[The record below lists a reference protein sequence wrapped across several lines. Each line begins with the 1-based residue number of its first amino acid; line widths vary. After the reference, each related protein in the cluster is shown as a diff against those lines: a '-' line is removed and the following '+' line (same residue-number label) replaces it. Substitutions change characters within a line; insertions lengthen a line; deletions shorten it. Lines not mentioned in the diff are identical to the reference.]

1 MKQAQIQQLRRLV
14 AEEITSLH
22 EHKHYL
28 KDEISNSWRWSTPDT
43 DLGKCTF
50 WYLNRTK
57 DSMREVTKRINKLSI
72 LIKELKKEERKSL
85 GH

>member
-22 EHKHYL
+22 DHKQYL
-28 KDEISNSWRWSTPDT
+28 KDEINTAWKLSTPDT
-43 DLGKCTF
+43 DLGRDTF
-50 WYLNRTK
+50 WYLNRSK
-57 DSMREVTKRINKLSI
+57 DALRGVSKRIEKLSK
-72 LIKELKKEERKSL
+72 LIKALKKEERKSL